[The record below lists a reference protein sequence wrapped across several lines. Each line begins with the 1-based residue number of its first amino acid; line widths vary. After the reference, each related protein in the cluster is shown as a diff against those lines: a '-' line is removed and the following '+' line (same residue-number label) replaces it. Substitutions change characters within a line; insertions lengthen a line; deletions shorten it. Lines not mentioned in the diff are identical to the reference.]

1 MASAWPI
8 QLIIAISV
16 SALSLVCSI
25 ALWTPIAL
33 FTCLAIAVI
42 IDIAC
47 LVSLCAH
54 FTNNRQ
60 QAEHQ
65 ENSHAINHLNSL
77 QRKVSDV
84 TDTPCEEIVAISN
97 KVRNLAEES
106 SLALHK
112 SFTVLMENTQR
123 EQELLES
130 ITKDLTRREHQEK
143 ADGTQDVSLHQFAK
157 EVGDILDVYVGLF
170 VNVSDKSIQAVHK
183 IQDMLKELDDMFK
196 LISEIRGLAEQTN
209 LLALN
214 AAIEAARAGEAG
226 RGFAV
231 VADEVRKLS
240 QSSGALNDEI
250 RVKAEATKST
260 VADVEKVVGEIAS
273 LDMNIAINA
282 KGHLEGMLAELE
294 RVNDRVTHTARQ
306 GSEISA
312 LINKEVMR
320 SMTALQGADRISQY
334 SDNLSNNVLSL
345 RNHLHNAFTLNQAVT
360 SVEQGLAEIIN
371 NIEKTS
377 LQTSIV
383 ISDEDDQAGGEIV
396 LY

>member
-1 MASAWPI
+1 MPSTWPTQVSVSI
-8 QLIIAISV
+8 VISV
-16 SALSLVCSI
+16 ISI
-25 ALWTPIAL
+25 ALGLMFWSPLAL
-33 FTCLAIAVI
+33 FICLAVTTVVTLTSLLTLSASITERLQDAHNQQSTR
-42 IDIAC
+42 
-47 LVSLCAH
+47 LVNQLK
-54 FTNNRQ
+54 
-60 QAEHQ
+60 
-65 ENSHAINHLNSL
+65 SL
-77 QRKVSDV
+77 QHKVSSV
-84 TDTPCEEIVAISN
+84 TDAPCDDILKMSN

-112 SFTVLMENTQR
+112 SFTVLME
-123 EQELLES
+123 S
-130 ITKDLTRREHQEK
+130 TRREHELLEAISEDLTRKEHTDK

-170 VNVSDKSIQAVHK
+170 INVSDKSIQAVHK
-183 IQDMLKELDDMFK
+183 IQDMLKELDGMFT

-240 QSSGALNDEI
+240 QTSGSLNDEI
-250 RVKAEATKST
+250 RVKAETTKTT
-260 VADVEKVVGEIAS
+260 VAEVEKVVGEIAS

-294 RVNDRVTHTARQ
+294 RVNTRVTHTAHQ
-306 GSEISA
+306 GSEISHQ
-312 LINKEVMR
+312 ISNEVMR

-334 SDNLSNNVLSL
+334 SENLSKNALHL
-345 RNHLHNAFTLNQAVT
+345 REHLHTAFT
-360 SVEQGLAEIIN
+360 IN
-371 NIEKTS
+371 NTVNDIEQTLADMLDKIEHAP
-377 LQTSIV
+377 LQAPIT
-383 ISDEDDQAGGEIV
+383 ISDDDDKAGGEIE

>member
-320 SMTALQGADRISQY
+320 SMTA
-334 SDNLSNNVLSL
+334 
-345 RNHLHNAFTLNQAVT
+345 
-360 SVEQGLAEIIN
+360 
-371 NIEKTS
+371 
-377 LQTSIV
+377 
-383 ISDEDDQAGGEIV
+383 
-396 LY
+396 

>member
-1 MASAWPI
+1 MSSAWPV
-8 QLIIAISV
+8 QLKIAISV

-33 FTCLAIAVI
+33 FAGFAITAMVN
-42 IDIAC
+42 IAC
-47 LVSLCAH
+47 LFSLRAH
-54 FTNNRQ
+54 FVNTIE
-60 QAEHQ
+60 QAEHK
-65 ENSHAINHLNSL
+65 ENTQAINHLNSL
-77 QRKVSDV
+77 QRKVSGV
-84 TDTPCEEIVAISN
+84 TDTPCDEIVTISN

-183 IQDMLKELDDMFK
+183 IQDMLKELDGMFK

-345 RNHLHNAFTLNQAVT
+345 RNHLHNAFTLNQSVT

-383 ISDEDDQAGGEIV
+383 ISDEDDQAGGEIE

>member
-143 ADGTQDVSLHQFAK
+143 ADGTQDVSLHQFATDPLTGLYNRNQLNIVLNK
-157 EVGDILDVYVGLF
+157 EMAREQRYNRSFGLLVIDVDF
-170 VNVSDKSIQAVHK
+170 FKSINDSFGHEAGDNVLKQISQDLLQSVRK
-183 IQDMLKELDDMFK
+183 IDTVIRWGGEEFIVVASEVDKQSIVALSENLCKKIEGSEFNGVGRVTVSIGATLYKLDDTP
-196 LISEIRGLAEQTN
+196 SD
-209 LLALN
+209 LLSRADKALYK
-214 AAIEAARAGEAG
+214 AKETG
-226 RGFAV
+226 R
-231 VADEVRKLS
+231 
-240 QSSGALNDEI
+240 
-250 RVKAEATKST
+250 
-260 VADVEKVVGEIAS
+260 
-273 LDMNIAINA
+273 NIAI
-282 KGHLEGMLAELE
+282 
-294 RVNDRVTHTARQ
+294 
-306 GSEISA
+306 
-312 LINKEVMR
+312 
-320 SMTALQGADRISQY
+320 Y
-334 SDNLSNNVLSL
+334 
-345 RNHLHNAFTLNQAVT
+345 T
-360 SVEQGLAEIIN
+360 S
-371 NIEKTS
+371 
-377 LQTSIV
+377 
-383 ISDEDDQAGGEIV
+383 
-396 LY
+396 